1 MHPTILLV
9 LGALPIMTT
18 RHYLQQP
25 ASNSNPGLELFFVK
39 AKKWGVCTNEGM
51 NKTMGQAKDFA
62 AMAKGRSWDKWHQIL
77 GHVNLWTIKTL
88 LKNNLVTGLLI
99 DENQEPIQCLACIQ
113 GKRHVE
119 PFPKEATK
127 SVDKIRDLVLSNVWG
142 LAQIEGTGCEK
153 YFYSFIDTRSRY
165 LIIYFRSTKDEALKH
180 FTTFKEFLETQTG
193 NKIKKFCSDN
203 GGEYVNKPFK
213 EFRAKHGIIMEM
225 MAPYSPAQNGI
236 VEWLN

>member
-1 MHPTILLV
+1 MYQMHPTILLV

-99 DENQEPIQCLACIQ
+99 GKARNQHNAWHAFEGSVMWSHSQ
-113 GKRHVE
+113 KRQLNQQ
-119 PFPKEATK
+119 
-127 SVDKIRDLVLSNVWG
+127 IRSE
-142 LAQIEGTGCEK
+142 I
-153 YFYSFIDTRSRY
+153 
-165 LIIYFRSTKDEALKH
+165 
-180 FTTFKEFLETQTG
+180 
-193 NKIKKFCSDN
+193 
-203 GGEYVNKPFK
+203 
-213 EFRAKHGIIMEM
+213 
-225 MAPYSPAQNGI
+225 
-236 VEWLN
+236 